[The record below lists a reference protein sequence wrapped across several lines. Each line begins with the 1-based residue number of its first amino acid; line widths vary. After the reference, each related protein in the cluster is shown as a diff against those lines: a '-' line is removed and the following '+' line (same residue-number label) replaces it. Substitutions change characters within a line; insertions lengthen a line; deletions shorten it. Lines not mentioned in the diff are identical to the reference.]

1 MTSKVCTPLKLSAN
15 GMTVQVVG
23 PIKKWDPD
31 ERSAVF
37 SVEITQPHK
46 GATVAASGRST
57 GTYYPKDKQ
66 WQAVA
71 HVTGPTP
78 LELGPA
84 LATATAT
91 ITLTNGQTDKPYVW
105 PVNVVLSDHL
115 PQAAGSSEMAQPTNT
130 TP

>member
-1 MTSKVCTPLKLSAN
+1 M
-15 GMTVQVVG
+15 
-23 PIKKWDPD
+23 
-31 ERSAVF
+31 
-37 SVEITQPHK
+37 

-115 PQAAGSSEMAQPTNT
+115 PQAAGSSETAQPTNT